1 MDIPINARV
10 SCTDGPCGHS
20 THVVLMPTTEKITHL
35 VVNKE
40 VFPETE
46 YLVPIEH
53 IAESTPEMIR
63 LDCSCAELEKMPVFD
78 KVTFLPYDLI
88 GLTAGSYVVWPYF
101 FPETPIIRKG
111 KDHIPAN
118 ELVIRRGAGVEATD
132 GHIGRVDE
140 FLIDPESDGITH
152 LVLTE
157 GHLWEQKDV
166 SIPVGQIDHYKENT
180 VYLKLDKHA
189 IEALPAIPILHGQVK
204 KPVVIQREANPMDIP
219 INAKVNCSDGLF
231 GQTTHLIIMP
241 TTEKITHVIV
251 VSEFYPETRY
261 LVPVERIVESTPES
275 IQLSCTRD
283 EVLKMPVFNR
293 VEFIPSKLR
302 GFNSFAYMMWPYYP
316 LEASSIEIQNEPI
329 PANEFAIRRG
339 AQVEATDGHVG
350 WVGEFLID
358 PKNDTITHLVL
369 REGHLWGQ
377 KDVSIPVG
385 QIDRYQDNTVYLKM
399 NKHAIEALPKIPIH
413 RGATRG

>member
-88 GLTAGSYVVWPYF
+88 GLTAGSYVVWPYYM
-101 FPETPIIRKG
+101 PETPLIRKE
-111 KDHIPAN
+111 KDHIPTN

-132 GHIGRVDE
+132 GHVGRVDE
-140 FLIDPESDGITH
+140 FLIDPESDAITH

-166 SIPVGQIDHYKENT
+166 SIPVGQIDHYRDNT
-180 VYLKLDKHA
+180 VYLKLDKQA
-189 IEALPAIPILHGQVK
+189 IEALPDIPIQRGAGK
-204 KPVVIQREANPMDIP
+204 KPVVNEREANPLDIP
-219 INAKVNCSDGLF
+219 INAKVTCSDGPF
-231 GQTTHLIIMP
+231 GQSTHAIIMP
-241 TTEKITHVIV
+241 NTEKITHVV
-251 VSEFYPETRY
+251 VVDEYYPETRY
-261 LVPVERIVESTPES
+261 LVPVELIVESTPES
-275 IQLSCTRD
+275 IRLNCTRAD
-283 EVLKMPVFNR
+283 VSKMPVFNK
-293 VEFIPSKLR
+293 VEFIPNTTNADISP
-302 GFNSFAYMMWPYYP
+302 YMLWPYYYVP
-316 LEASSIEIQNEPI
+316 ESASIRVEKEQIPI
-329 PANEFAIRRG
+329 GELSIRRG
-339 AQVEATDGHVG
+339 AGVEASDGLVG
-350 WVGEFLID
+350 RVDEFLID
-358 PKNDTITHLVL
+358 PGTDAITHLVL

-385 QIDRYQDNTVYLKM
+385 QIDHYRDNTVYLKLD
-399 NKHAIEALPKIPIH
+399 KQAIEALPTISIH
-413 RGATRG
+413 RGSAKE